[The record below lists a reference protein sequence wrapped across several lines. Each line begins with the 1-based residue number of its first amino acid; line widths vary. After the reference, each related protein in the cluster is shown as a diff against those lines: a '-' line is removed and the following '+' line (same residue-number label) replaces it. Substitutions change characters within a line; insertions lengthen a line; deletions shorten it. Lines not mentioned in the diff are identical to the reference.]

1 MVENVKA
8 KTVFIIDYVIWIYLL
23 KATYVPPVD
32 GIDQIVF
39 NFLTLGFFI
48 KLIPK

>member
-8 KTVFIIDYVIWIYLL
+8 KTVIIINCVIWIYLL
-23 KATYVPPVD
+23 KSTYIPSVD
-32 GIDQIVF
+32 GNDQIVF
-39 NFLTLGFFI
+39 NFLTLGFVI